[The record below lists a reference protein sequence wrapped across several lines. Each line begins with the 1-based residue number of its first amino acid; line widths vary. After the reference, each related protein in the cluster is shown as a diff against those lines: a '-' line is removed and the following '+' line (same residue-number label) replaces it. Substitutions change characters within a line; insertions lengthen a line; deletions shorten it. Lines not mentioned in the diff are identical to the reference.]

1 MIINNFHVVWAIFPP
16 LKADSPLL
24 VDADALLSIPVS
36 AQRLKA
42 IAGKVHQIL
51 NAGSAFKY
59 LQSLFRLL
67 SKRLETRYPS
77 AVVEFFRVFTGE

>member
-1 MIINNFHVVWAIFPP
+1 MGKGIGCHADFSEFIFQDFSWVYGAHSVHSTTLSMIIDNFHAVWAVFPP

-24 VDADALLSIPVS
+24 VDADALLSLPVS

-51 NAGSAFKY
+51 NG
-59 LQSLFRLL
+59 R
-67 SKRLETRYPS
+67 
-77 AVVEFFRVFTGE
+77 